1 MLLRAIENIKDE
13 CSSSASTEGVG
24 DRKEALVLDGLR
36 GNLGLV
42 DEGAS
47 WRGTCVT
54 TVRAKR
60 TDDEVDHEDGMK
72 SSKVNK
78 PSSTINRLREN
89 VSAATSGPL
98 AIGGSPTPTLTL
110 VLPESLS

>member
-1 MLLRAIENIKDE
+1 MLLRAIENVKDE

-36 GNLGLV
+36 RNLGLV
-42 DEGAS
+42 DERAS

-54 TVRAKR
+54 TVKAKR

-72 SSKVNK
+72 SAKVNK
-78 PSSTINRLREN
+78 PSSTIKRLRE
-89 VSAATSGPL
+89 T
-98 AIGGSPTPTLTL
+98 
-110 VLPESLS
+110 